1 MKLNQ
6 PYAGIFVKRDD
17 DNQTE
22 VVASM
27 DELYSI
33 GTFAQ
38 IVELQDLGS
47 RLRMVLMAHR
57 RILLTEQHVDESL
70 VETPAVEV
78 VESEEKPEVQVSS
91 EEMEAREALKKA
103 KLDKEPL
110 LIGKT
115 ENVEPK
121 DYTTTEE
128 VKAMT
133 QEVIKTIRDIIA
145 LNPLYRDS
153 LQQMLQFG
161 QRVVDNPVYLSDL
174 GAALTGGETEE
185 LMKVSTFSIIVQNPE
200 WTFTETIF
208 TGTSIVFVRFTS
220 QVSEIILCY
229 LGDRGTRHS
238 NKTDVELEVVEERV
252 RAE

>member
-1 MKLNQ
+1 
-6 PYAGIFVKRDD
+6 
-17 DNQTE
+17 
-22 VVASM
+22 
-27 DELYSI
+27 
-33 GTFAQ
+33 
-38 IVELQDLGS
+38 
-47 RLRMVLMAHR
+47 MAHR

-70 VETPAVEV
+70 LETPVEV
-78 VESEEKPEVQVSS
+78 EEVEGKGELSVEEV
-91 EEMEAREALKKA
+91 EAREALKKA
-103 KLDKEPL
+103 KVEKEPL

-185 LMKVSTFSIIVQNPE
+185 LMKVMRI
-200 WTFTETIF
+200 
-208 TGTSIVFVRFTS
+208 
-220 QVSEIILCY
+220 
-229 LGDRGTRHS
+229 
-238 NKTDVELEVVEERV
+238 
-252 RAE
+252 RAN

>member
-1 MKLNQ
+1 MDILRRKVKLNQ

-22 VVASM
+22 VVA
-27 DELYSI
+27 DLKELYSI

-47 RLRMVLMAHR
+47 RLRMVIMMLQYEGSCTVFTQFVQVLMAHR
-57 RILLTEQHVDESL
+57 RILLTEQHADESL
-70 VETPAVEV
+70 IEAPAVEV
-78 VESEEKPEVQVSS
+78 EEVAEKKEMSPE
-91 EEMEAREALKKA
+91 EAAAREALKKA
-103 KLDKEPL
+103 KVEKEPL
-110 LIGKT
+110 LIGNT

-121 DYTTTEE
+121 EFATTEE

-133 QEVIKTIRDIIA
+133 QEAIKTIRDIIA

-185 LMKVSTFSIIVQNPE
+185 LMKVFLSI
-200 WTFTETIF
+200 
-208 TGTSIVFVRFTS
+208 
-220 QVSEIILCY
+220 
-229 LGDRGTRHS
+229 
-238 NKTDVELEVVEERV
+238 K
-252 RAE
+252 